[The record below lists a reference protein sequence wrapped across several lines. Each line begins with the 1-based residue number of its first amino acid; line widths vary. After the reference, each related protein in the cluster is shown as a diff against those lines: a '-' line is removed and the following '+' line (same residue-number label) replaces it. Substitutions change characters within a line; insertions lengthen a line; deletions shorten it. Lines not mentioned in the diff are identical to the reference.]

1 MKLFRKNTYLSNKLE
16 RVLYKGKQLDIPMP
30 EPRTDEPGL
39 RDIFNHDDLKSSLK
53 IKMRKR
59 GLFWSY
65 DTTSIKTIGDDEL
78 ISTTF
83 THGDLN
89 ELVGLLYLFPL
100 TKLKSEWRKTFVKET
115 HLKQEGEFVSLFLF
129 NEKVKL

>member
-1 MKLFRKNTYLSNKLE
+1 
-16 RVLYKGKQLDIPMP
+16 MP
-30 EPRTDEPGL
+30 KPRTDEPRL
-39 RDIFNHDDLKSSLK
+39 RDLFNHDDLKSLLK

-65 DTTSIKTIGDDEL
+65 DVNCLKSIGDDEL
-78 ISTTF
+78 ISTAF

-100 TKLKSEWRKTFVKET
+100 TKLKSEWKKTFATET

-129 NEKVKL
+129 NENVKL

>member
-39 RDIFNHDDLKSSLK
+39 HDIFNHDDLKSSLK

-65 DTTSIKTIGDDEL
+65 DLNSIKNIGDDEL

-100 TKLKSEWRKTFVKET
+100 TKLKSEWKKTFVTET

-129 NEKVKL
+129 NEKMKL

>member
-1 MKLFRKNTYLSNKLE
+1 MKLFRKNTYLSNKFQQ
-16 RVLYKGKQLDIPMP
+16 VLYKGKQLDIPMP
-30 EPRTDEPGL
+30 KPRTDEPRL
-39 RDIFNHDDLKSSLK
+39 RDLFNHDDLKSSLK

-65 DTTSIKTIGDDEL
+65 DVNSLKSIGDDEL
-78 ISTTF
+78 ISTAF
-83 THGDLN
+83 THGDLD

-100 TKLKSEWRKTFVKET
+100 TKLKSAWKKTFATET

-129 NEKVKL
+129 NENVKL